1 VDVRAGARLEGP
13 LYIGA
18 ASRVIGGAVRG
29 SAIGP
34 HCRVHGEVAASV
46 LLGFANKAHDGFVGH
61 SVLGHWVNLGAG
73 TTTSNLKNTYGPV
86 RLEVAGKRIETGR
99 SNLGTLFGDHAKTA
113 IGTMLA
119 TGTVVGAGAN
129 VFGAIAPPQYVP
141 AFAWGSTG
149 ERITEE
155 GFLTV
160 ARRVLARRD
169 VAWSEAR
176 QESLRRAYGRSRQG

>member
-1 VDVRAGARLEGP
+1 MP
-13 LYIGA
+13 
-18 ASRVIGGAVRG
+18 
-29 SAIGP
+29 
-34 HCRVHGEVAASV
+34 
-46 LLGFANKAHDGFVGH
+46 
-61 SVLGHWVNLGAG
+61 
-73 TTTSNLKNTYGPV
+73 
-86 RLEVAGKRIETGR
+86 
-99 SNLGTLFGDHAKTA
+99 
-113 IGTMLA
+113 

-129 VFGAIAPPQYVP
+129 VFGAIVPPKYVA
-141 AFAWGSTG
+141 AFAWGSAG